1 MPFYVNIR
9 DVVGET
15 WPSINKSTCT
25 HDWMRCICS
34 IGEREV
40 VTHLAASPRHSA
52 VSLCAYD
59 IRWLILRWAPKR
71 SVKYRSII
79 LPKCVETFD
88 KDKYLNRER
97 RRNKNSVYIDPIPS
111 ILSSPIAREG
121 LRFFF
126 FFFFFSRA
134 VQARGPSNH
143 PSPSSRSSTYS
154 LILFFFSFFLSI
166 SSFRLGSHSRSC
178 WFLRPP
184 CVVRGWLV
192 SRQRLPDHHVEK
204 RIDSRGMF
212 RGGKSVVESIL
223 GENWGQEKRP
233 SLLRINN
240 NNSITLYCTS
250 YRLSFLRS
258 MGSESFEIS
267 SLRRR

>member
-126 FFFFFSRA
+126 FFFFFSRV

-154 LILFFFSFFLSI
+154 LILFFFLSFYFFLPPRQSQPLVLI
-166 SSFRLGSHSRSC
+166 SSAALCRAGVARFTSTAPGPSRRKTYRQP
-178 WFLRPP
+178 WN
-184 CVVRGWLV
+184 V
-192 SRQRLPDHHVEK
+192 SGREK
-204 RIDSRGMF
+204 CCRIHF
-212 RGGKSVVESIL
+212 GK
-223 GENWGQEKRP
+223 K
-233 SLLRINN
+233 
-240 NNSITLYCTS
+240 
-250 YRLSFLRS
+250 LRS
-258 MGSESFEIS
+258 RKTAVSFADK
-267 SLRRR
+267 